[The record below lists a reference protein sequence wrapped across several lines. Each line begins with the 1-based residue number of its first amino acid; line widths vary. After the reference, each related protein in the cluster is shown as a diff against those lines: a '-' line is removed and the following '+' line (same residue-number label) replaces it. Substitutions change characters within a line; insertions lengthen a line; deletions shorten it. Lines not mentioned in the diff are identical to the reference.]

1 MVDFDPEALQPTFR
15 YTDDQ
20 GRAHEVWMQ
29 DAASVANAMTMGRNR
44 GLRGAALWALGEE
57 DPASWK
63 VFDRQAAPAITVIP
77 ALEHVALT
85 QQIAFTGQG
94 ELLNV
99 IDTPHAGARR
109 IAVDPVSGLVSDEV
123 WTRWPSAWTV
133 RRIGAPD
140 RTLALTFDDG
150 PDPEW
155 TPQILGVLKAKGV
168 KATFFMIG
176 EEAAAEP
183 ALVRRVRDEGHEIGN
198 HSFTHPN
205 MAHVDEERVRLE
217 LTATDRA
224 LESILGRQVTL
235 FRPPYNA
242 DSEPESYGEILLIAV
257 RPSWATPPPGSPST
271 PTIGI
276 WSGRMRTAEPIGCA
290 PTKSCRRCWPRPTWA
305 TPSCCMT
312 PAGIGRRRSRRCP
325 R

>member
-29 DAASVANAMTMGRNR
+29 DAASVAKTMGRNQ

-140 RTLALTFDDG
+140 RT
-150 PDPEW
+150 PD
-155 TPQILGVLKAKGV
+155 
-168 KATFFMIG
+168 
-176 EEAAAEP
+176 
-183 ALVRRVRDEGHEIGN
+183 VRRRTR
-198 HSFTHPN
+198 SR
-205 MAHVDEERVRLE
+205 VD
-217 LTATDRA
+217 APD
-224 LESILGRQVTL
+224 
-235 FRPPYNA
+235 
-242 DSEPESYGEILLIAV
+242 
-257 RPSWATPPPGSPST
+257 
-271 PTIGI
+271 
-276 WSGRMRTAEPIGCA
+276 SGRSEGEG
-290 PTKSCRRCWPRPTWA
+290 SE
-305 TPSCCMT
+305 
-312 PAGIGRRRSRRCP
+312 GDLLHDRRRGGG
-325 R
+325 